1 MGILSGK
8 VAVITGGARGIGA
21 KIAERFAEEGASV
34 VIVDI
39 DQALAEERAKAIGQ
53 SGGEAAA
60 YIVDVSNTDAV
71 KDLVAEVVKRFGR
84 VDILVNNAGITRDG
98 LLLTMTERDWD
109 AVIAVNLKSVF
120 NFIKAIARPM
130 IKQKGGT
137 IINISSVVGLFGNAG
152 QINYASSKAGVIGA
166 TKSAAKELASRNIRV
181 NAIAPG
187 YIQTAMTDK
196 LDEKAKNALLELI
209 PAKTLGQPG
218 DVANAALFLASDW
231 SSYVTGEVLRVQ
243 RRHGDVIIDKNRCGR
258 RNRARIAP

>member
-1 MGILSGK
+1 MGILDGK
-8 VAVITGGARGIGA
+8 VAIITGGARGIGA
-21 KIAERFAEEGASV
+21 RIAERFAEEGASV

-53 SGGEAAA
+53 GGGEAAA
-60 YIVDVSNTDAV
+60 YVVDVSNTDAV
-71 KDLVAEVVKRFGR
+71 KNLVAEVVKRFGR

-130 IKQKGGT
+130 IKQKSGT

-152 QINYASSKAGVIGA
+152 QFNYASSKAGVIGA

-196 LDEKAKNALLELI
+196 LDEKAKNALLERI

-231 SSYVTGEVLRVQ
+231 SSYVTGEVLRVD
-243 RRHGDVIIDKNRCGR
+243 GGM
-258 RNRARIAP
+258 AM